1 MRLVTDLVTLERR
14 ERPYPLIV
22 VLEVGAVAE
31 EEGEGEPPRFRLGAG
46 VWVAIVVF
54 FVRRPLAFMAVKSGL
69 EDQ

>member
-1 MRLVTDLVTLERR
+1 MVTLERR

-22 VLEVGAVAE
+22 LEVAVAE

-46 VWVAIVVF
+46 VCWGVLIVAF